1 MGLFAARDRW
11 GVGGYYV
18 PRQAAGKI
26 RSYTGKGGK
35 DGKDDCSCWWF
46 KVSNRAVLRA
56 FVARHK
62 VVALSRGVLQHC
74 TVQCNIVILQDSTA
88 QNNQASLSTA

>member
-26 RSYTGKGGK
+26 RSYTGKGGGRR
-35 DGKDDCSCWWF
+35 GKMT
-46 KVSNRAVLRA
+46 VAVGGL
-56 FVARHK
+56 K
-62 VVALSRGVLQHC
+62 YLTVLYY
-74 TVQCNIVILQDSTA
+74 VP
-88 QNNQASLSTA
+88 SLLAIR